1 MGEEAVKRL
10 SPWGVVSAR
19 SVNSGYGKKDTIY
32 DILGVD
38 RNASSDVIKK
48 AYRKLAMK
56 YHPDRNPDDPSAEA
70 QFKEL
75 NEAYDVLKDSQK
87 RAAYDRFGH
96 EAFENGMGGGRPG
109 GAGFEGFGAGFSD
122 IFDEMFGDFM
132 GGRRSGG
139 GARRGADL
147 RYNMNIGLEEAFK
160 GRQTEIRIPSTVNCD
175 DCSGSGAKA
184 GSQPVSC
191 KACQGRGRV
200 RVQQGFFTIE
210 RACSTCGGAG
220 RVIENPCG
228 TCRGNGRIQKEKT
241 LSVNIPAGVE
251 DGTRIRLAGE
261 GEAGGPS
268 APPGDLYIFLA
279 IEEHPIFKRDGAD
292 IYCRVPLQMTT
303 AALGGQIEV
312 PTVEGARARITVNPG
327 TQTGTQFRLRGKG
340 MSVLRSPARG
350 DLYVEAVVETPVSLT
365 RKQKQIL
372 EEFAETNSATTSPQS
387 TGFFDRVRDLWE
399 DLKD

>member
-1 MGEEAVKRL
+1 MAG
-10 SPWGVVSAR
+10 
-19 SVNSGYGKKDTIY
+19 
-32 DILGVD
+32 
-38 RNASSDVIKK
+38 
-48 AYRKLAMK
+48 
-56 YHPDRNPDDPSAEA
+56 
-70 QFKEL
+70 
-75 NEAYDVLKDSQK
+75 
-87 RAAYDRFGH
+87 RA
-96 EAFENGMGGGRPG
+96 G
-109 GAGFEGFGAGFSD
+109 GAGFDGFGAGFAD

-132 GGRRSGG
+132 GGRRTGG
-139 GARRGADL
+139 SNRRGADL
-147 RYNMNIGLEEAFK
+147 RYNMNITIEEAFR
-160 GRQTEIRIPSTVNCD
+160 GRQAEIQVPSTVSCEE
-175 DCSGSGAKA
+175 CSGSGAKA
-184 GSQPVSC
+184 GSQPVPC
-191 KACQGRGRV
+191 RTCQGRGRV

-210 RACSTCGGAG
+210 RACSTCSGAG

-261 GEAGGPS
+261 GEAGVHS
-268 APPGDLYIFLA
+268 SPPGDLYIFLS
-279 IEEHPIFKRDGAD
+279 IEEHQIFKRDGAD

-312 PTVEGARARITVNPG
+312 PTVEGARARITINPG

-350 DLYVEAVVETPVSLT
+350 DLYVETTVETPVNLS
-365 RKQKQIL
+365 RQQKQIL
-372 EEFAETNSATTSPQS
+372 EDFAETHSDSTSPQS

>member
-1 MGEEAVKRL
+1 MAKRDF
-10 SPWGVVSAR
+10 
-19 SVNSGYGKKDTIY
+19 YET
-32 DILGVD
+32 LGVD
-38 RNASSDVIKK
+38 RGADEGALKS

-210 RACSTCGGAG
+210 RACSTCGGTG

>member
-1 MGEEAVKRL
+1 MAKRDF
-10 SPWGVVSAR
+10 
-19 SVNSGYGKKDTIY
+19 YET
-32 DILGVD
+32 LGVD
-38 RNASSDVIKK
+38 RGADEGALKS

-75 NEAYDVLKDSQK
+75 NEAYDVLKDPQK

-96 EAFENGMGGGRPG
+96 DAFEGGMGGRPG
-109 GAGFEGFGAGFSD
+109 GGGFEGFGAGFSD

-147 RYNMNIGLEEAFK
+147 RYNMNISLEEAFK
-160 GRQTEIRIPSTVNCD
+160 GRQTEIQIRSTVSCE

-184 GSQPVSC
+184 GTQPSSC

-251 DGTRIRLAGE
+251 DGTRIRLASE

-279 IEEHPIFKRDGAD
+279 IDDHPIFKRDGAD

-372 EEFAETNSATTSPQS
+372 EEFAETNSAATSPQS